1 MARVLV
7 VDDEKSM
14 RLTLQLFLTEA
25 GYEVEIA
32 EDGEMAR
39 CVMAAKPVDVIITD
53 IIMPRTTGVAL
64 MNEVRE
70 KTPDVQVI
78 MMTGEPTAE
87 TASAAV
93 RAGAFDYLIKPF
105 PKEILLRAVANAARV
120 KSLSDE
126 RRALADTN
134 RQYQEQLEHLVEE
147 RTRELRKAMDEL
159 KKAQQQ
165 MLQQERLKALGQMA
179 SGIAHDFNNVL
190 MPIIGLPALM
200 LDSPALL
207 ENKDEV
213 TRTLK
218 EIQSAA
224 NDAREIVRRLREFY
238 RPEERPETRPIAVND
253 LFTRVLA
260 LTEPAWKSQAQ
271 ASGKNIRVETDCGDK
286 SLVVYG
292 NEAAL
297 REMMTNL
304 VLNSLDAIAQ
314 RGTIRLAATKEGNWT
329 VLRVSDTGGGMP
341 EEVRMR
347 CFEPFFS
354 TKGKHGTGLGLSM
367 CHGIVQRH
375 GGQITVDSEPGR
387 GTVFTI
393 RLPRNAPVGETKTD
407 AVAAPSNHSTEALH
421 LKVLAIDDEALSRA
435 LVSKYLSAKG
445 HSVDTAASG
454 VEGLAKLRAGK
465 YDVVIT
471 DRAMAGIGGDE
482 VAAMIKKITP
492 SMPVLMLTGFGDLM
506 KFKSERPSGV
516 DVVIGKPVTP
526 DELAQ
531 SVEQLVRKKAG

>member
-1 MARVLV
+1 
-7 VDDEKSM
+7 
-14 RLTLQLFLTEA
+14 
-25 GYEVEIA
+25 
-32 EDGEMAR
+32 
-39 CVMAAKPVDVIITD
+39 
-53 IIMPRTTGVAL
+53 
-64 MNEVRE
+64 
-70 KTPDVQVI
+70 
-78 MMTGEPTAE
+78 
-87 TASAAV
+87 V
-93 RAGAFDYLIKPF
+93 RAGAFDYIIKPF

-126 RRALADTN
+126 RRVLAETN

-159 KKAQQQ
+159 KTAQLQ

-200 LDSPALL
+200 LDNPALL
-207 ENKDEV
+207 ENKAEV

-218 EIQSAA
+218 DILSAA

-253 LFTRVLA
+253 LFARVLA
-260 LTEPAWKSQAQ
+260 LTEPAWKAQAQ

-286 SLVVYG
+286 SMVVNG

-304 VLNSLDAIAQ
+304 VLNSIDAIAQ
-314 RGTIRLAATKEGNWT
+314 RGTIRLVAAKEGNWV
-329 VLRVSDTGGGMP
+329 VLRVSDSGGGMP

-375 GGQITVDSEPGR
+375 GGQITVDSEPGH

-393 RLPRNAPVGETKTD
+393 RLPRNAPAGETKTD
-407 AVAAPSNHSTEALH
+407 AAAPANQSTAALH

-435 LVSKYLSAKG
+435 LVSKYLTAKG
-445 HSVDTAASG
+445 HAVDTAASG

-482 VAAMIKKITP
+482 VAAMIKKISPT
-492 SMPVLMLTGFGDLM
+492 MPVLMLTGFGDLM
-506 KFKSERPSGV
+506 KFKSERPGGV
-516 DVVIGKPVTP
+516 DHVLGKPVTP

-531 SVEQLVRKKAG
+531 AVELLAREKGK